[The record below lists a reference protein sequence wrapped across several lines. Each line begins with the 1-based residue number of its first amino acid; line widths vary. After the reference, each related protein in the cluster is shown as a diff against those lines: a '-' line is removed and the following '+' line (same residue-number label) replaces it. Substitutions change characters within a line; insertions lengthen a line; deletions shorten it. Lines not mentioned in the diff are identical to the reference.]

1 MTWIKRLLRPYGC
14 RGCDEV
20 LADMQRRIAA
30 LEQGLADLQ
39 TAHAADMHEIREQQQ
54 VRARG
59 GHKPFHLM
67 RQVAE
72 AAAQMGRR

>member
-1 MTWIKRLLRPYGC
+1 MTWIKQLMGIDDTR
-14 RGCDEV
+14 
-20 LADMQRRIAA
+20 LADAERRLAA
-30 LEQGLADLQ
+30 LEQAIADLQ
-39 TAHAADMHEIREQQQ
+39 AVHATDMHEIREQQQ